1 MIAAVIIRPD
11 IDLVLPAPADRI
23 VILLVVCASIEI
35 TCLTWVDLS
44 IVMIV
49 QELHEVIQEL
59 PVIHQLGEVF
69 HIRHSDHSRRKEN
82 LPAA

>member
-23 VILLVVCASIEI
+23 FILFIIYASVEI
-35 TCLTWVDLS
+35 TGFTGIDLS
-44 IVMIV
+44 IVMIM

-59 PVIHQLGEVF
+59 PVIHQLAEVF